1 MKMNV
6 KITTRT
12 NGIWVTAAAMAVGLG
27 AVIAMGAT
35 ATESRAAVAQLM
47 VVAAILHSGFLI
59 IGSARWVGVS
69 TMPMVAAV
77 MLESG
82 FADEPSWIRSIILG
96 CWWFVTMELS
106 WEAIDRR
113 GRVRYTTR
121 ATMRRVQDVVTV
133 VAIALVVGLV
143 ASSATSFSPV
153 RSVALQAVVLG
164 GLLAAFLSLVRHVAT
179 NET

>member
-6 KITTRT
+6 KMTTRT
-12 NGIWVTAAAMAVGLG
+12 DGIWVTAVAMVVGLG
-27 AVIAMGAT
+27 AVTAMGAT
-35 ATESRAAVAQLM
+35 ATEAGAAVAQLM
-47 VVAAILHSGFLI
+47 VIAATLHGGFLI

-69 TMPMVAAV
+69 TVPMVAAV

-82 FADEPSWIRSIILG
+82 FADEPSWMRSIILG

-113 GRVRYTTR
+113 SGARYTTK

-133 VAIALVVGLV
+133 VCVAMVIGLV
-143 ASSATSFSPV
+143 ASSATSFAPV

-164 GLLAAFLSLVRHVAT
+164 GLLAGFLSLVRHVAT